1 MEMSRRGVILHVD
14 LTERRIWREEIPREW
29 EAAYLGSRGIN
40 ARLLWNLLKPGVDP
54 LSKDNVLIFGAG
66 KLSGTGAPSSGRTT
80 ITCKSPATDLYMKV
94 NVGGHWGTELRYAGY
109 DHLVI
114 HGAADK
120 PVYLYIND
128 ATVEIRDAGHLWGKD
143 VRETTRA
150 IRYEIGDEE
159 VEVACIGQAGEN
171 LVKMAGIMCS
181 VYNAGARG
189 GVGAVMGSKKLKA
202 VAVKGS
208 GAISLADPERYW
220 QVARECVDGLLAE
233 SGIGG
238 LHAYGT
244 SGSILPL
251 NEIKCFAVYNFR
263 GGAHPE
269 MEKISG
275 LALVEQGYL
284 KRKVGC
290 NSCII
295 GCHRFTVIEKGKYA
309 GTYSGGPELETL
321 GSLGCGCGVFDLEAI
336 LKANELCNIYGLD
349 TISVGNVI
357 AWAMECFE
365 RGVLTKEDTGG
376 LDLSWG
382 NGEAVIE
389 LVNQIA
395 FRRGFGNLLAEGVRR
410 AAEQVGKD
418 SWKWAIEVKGL
429 EQSRVDTRAAMAYA
443 LAFAV
448 NPRGADHLHTETF
461 AEFGLSPEARKVIAD
476 ITGDEKYANPYL
488 VEKRAEI
495 VRWHEDC
502 YAVTDCLGFCAFT
515 TTALFG
521 VTPDRMAR
529 LFSAATGI
537 EITEEEI
544 MKAGRRIINLEKAF
558 NVREGATR
566 ADDRAPWR
574 ILNERSPD
582 LPAEAAVLTEEKLNQ
597 MLDEYYTLHNWD
609 LKTSWPKKE
618 TLLELGLEDVAQEL
632 EQLGKIPS

>member
-1 MEMSRRGVILHVD
+1 MNRRGVILHVD
-14 LTERRIWREEIPREW
+14 LTEKRIWREEIPQEW
-29 EAAYLGSRGIN
+29 ETNYLGSRGIN
-40 ARLLWNLLKPGVDP
+40 ARLLWNLVKPGVDP

-80 ITCKSPATDLYMKV
+80 VTCKSPATNLYVKA

-109 DHLVI
+109 DHVVI
-114 HGAADK
+114 HGAAEE
-120 PVYLYIND
+120 PVYIYIND
-128 ATVEIRDAGHLWGKD
+128 STVEIRDARHLWGKD
-143 VRETTRA
+143 VRETTRI
-150 IRYEIGDEE
+150 IRQELGNEEI
-159 VEVACIGQAGEN
+159 EVACIGQAGEN
-171 LVKMAGIMCS
+171 LVKMAAIMCS
-181 VYNAGARG
+181 VYNAAARG

-202 VAVKGS
+202 IAVKGS
-208 GAISLADPERYW
+208 QSLPLANPKMYW
-220 QVARECVDGLLAE
+220 EVVNECVDALLAE
-233 SGIGG
+233 SGIEG

-251 NEIKCFAVYNFR
+251 NELKGFAVYNFR
-263 GGAHPE
+263 GGSHPE

-275 LALVEQGYL
+275 LVLEEKGYL

-295 GCHRFTVIEKGKYA
+295 GCHRFTTIEKGKYA
-309 GTYSGGPELETL
+309 GTYAGGPELETL
-321 GSLGCGCGVFDLEAI
+321 GSLGCGCGVFDIEAI
-336 LKANELCNIYGLD
+336 LKANELCNIYGMD

-382 NGEAVIE
+382 NGETVIE

-395 FRRGFGNLLAEGVRR
+395 FRRGLGNLLAEGVRR

-476 ITGDEKYANPYL
+476 ITGDEKYANPYM

-521 VTPDRMAR
+521 ITPDRMAR
-529 LFSAATGI
+529 LFSAATGN
-537 EITEEEI
+537 EITEKEI
-544 MKAGRRIINLEKAF
+544 MEAGRRIVNLEKAF

-574 ILNERSPD
+574 ILNEKSPD
-582 LPAEAAVLTEEKLNQ
+582 LPEGATVITEEILNK

-618 TLLELGLEDVAQEL
+618 TLLGLGLDDVAEEL
-632 EQLGKIPS
+632 ERLGKIPN